1 MKRVKILATGSYLPE
16 RIVTNKDWEE
26 KLDTSDEWITTRTGI
41 KERHFSS
48 DDQATSDLC
57 IEAAKRAFK
66 TTSIKPEDIDLCIV
80 GTITPDH
87 AFPSTA
93 CLIQNALGMRNIPSF
108 DISAACTGFLYALVI
123 AKNMIENNSAKY
135 ALIFGAETLSK
146 ITDITDR
153 SSAVLFG
160 DGAGC
165 VVLGPSDDDTG
176 IISSNLYSDGSL
188 EHLLKQPAGGSRN
201 PATLESVRNMQHTV
215 QMQGNETYKN
225 DVSKMGQAAV
235 NVLKKVGLTGEDVN
249 VFIPHQANLR
259 IMQSTAKRAGVALE
273 KVYITINKYGNMSA
287 ATIPV
292 ALDDAV
298 KDGTIKKNSI
308 VLFDAFGGGLTWG
321 AMVVR
326 W

>member
-1 MKRVKILATGSYLPE
+1 MRRVKFLATGSYLPE
-16 RIVTNKDWEE
+16 KIITNKDWEE

-41 KERHFSS
+41 KERLFSS
-48 DDQATSDLC
+48 ADQATSDLC

-66 TTSIKPEDIDLCIV
+66 ETSIKPEDIDLCIV

-93 CLIQNALGMRNIPSF
+93 CIIQNALGMRNIPSF
-108 DISAACTGFLYALVI
+108 DISAACTGFLYALEI

-135 ALIFGAETLSK
+135 ALVFGAETLSK

-165 VVLGPSDDDTG
+165 AILGPTDDDTG

-188 EHLLKQPAGGSRN
+188 QHLLKQPAGGSRN
-201 PATLESVRNMQHTV
+201 PATVESVKNWQHTV
-215 QMQGNETYKN
+215 QMQGNETYKHA
-225 DVSKMGQAAV
+225 VSKMGQAAID
-235 NVLKKVGLTGEDVN
+235 VLKKVRLSGEDVN

-273 KVYITINKYGNMSA
+273 KVYITIDKYGNMSA

-292 ALDDAV
+292 ALDKAV
-298 KDGTIKKNSI
+298 RDGTIKKNSI